1 MKLSNIIPNKAT
13 QVIGRQLLKVQKN
26 SPHILFAAG
35 VAGIVG
41 TVVLASKATLK
52 LNDVLDDAEQEI
64 NDVKTDLKHRKGQYQ
79 KDLTYVYSKN
89 ALAILKL
96 YAPAVGLGTLSI
108 GALTGS
114 HIQLTKR
121 NTAITAAYAAV
132 STAYDNY
139 RDRVRKELGEE
150 NELDIYHAINVQK
163 VMIDNKSQ
171 EIVQADPNIWS
182 PYARIFDEG
191 SIQYTKNAELNKLF
205 ILAQQN
211 YLNDLL
217 HARGH
222 VFLNEAYDA
231 LGLERSSAG
240 AVVGW
245 ALDQSG
251 DNYIDFGLYRP
262 SSARFVNGLE
272 RNIILDFNV
281 DGVIFDKI

>member
-1 MKLSNIIPNKAT
+1 MKLPVAIT
-13 QVIGRQLLKVQKN
+13 QKVGRAGLLLQKQ
-26 SPHILFAAG
+26 SPHLLFG
-35 VAGIVG
+35 AGIVG
-41 TVVLASKATLK
+41 VIGTAVLASRATLK
-52 LNDVLDDAEQEI
+52 LNEKLDAAEQEI
-64 NDVKTDLKHRKGQYQ
+64 ADVKSDLKHRKGQYQ
-79 KDLTYVYSKN
+79 KDLTYVYTKN
-89 ALAILKL
+89 TLEIVKL
-96 YAPAVGLGTLSI
+96 YAPAVALGAVSI
-108 GALTGS
+108 GCLTGS

-121 NTAITAAYAAV
+121 NTAVTAAYAAV
-132 STAYDNY
+132 SKAYDNY
-139 RDRVRKELGEE
+139 RDRVRKELGEDK
-150 NELDIYHAINVQK
+150 ELEVYHAATIEK
-163 VMIDNKSQ
+163 VMVDGKSQ
-171 EIVQADPNIWS
+171 DIVVTDPNKYS

-205 ILAQQN
+205 VMAQQN

-245 ALDQSG
+245 VLDEGG
-251 DNYIDFGLYRP
+251 DNYIDFGLYKP
-262 SSARFVNGLE
+262 ASARFVNGLE

>member
-1 MKLSNIIPNKAT
+1 MKLPSTIT
-13 QVIGRQLLKVQKN
+13 QKIGRLGLILNKQ

-35 VAGIVG
+35 VVGVVG
-41 TVVLASKATLK
+41 TAVLASRATLK
-52 LNDVLDDAEQEI
+52 LPDILDDAEAEI
-64 NDVKTDLKHRKGQYQ
+64 SDVKRDLKHRKGQYQ
-79 KDLTYVYSKN
+79 KDLAYVYSKN
-89 ALAILKL
+89 TMAIVKL
-96 YAPAVGLGTLSI
+96 YAPSVAIGAISI
-108 GALTGS
+108 GCLTGS

-132 STAYDNY
+132 SKAYDNY
-139 RDRVRKELGEE
+139 RERVQSEFGEDKELEV
-150 NELDIYHAINVQK
+150 YHAATIEK
-163 VMIDNKSQ
+163 VMVNGKSQ
-171 EIVQADPNIWS
+171 DILVADPNKYS

-211 YLNDLL
+211 YLTDLL

-245 ALDQSG
+245 VLDERG
-251 DNYIDFGLYRP
+251 DNYIDFGLYNP
-262 SSARFVNGLE
+262 KSARFVNGLE

>member
-1 MKLSNIIPNKAT
+1 MKLIPNSVTRVAAR
-13 QVIGRQLLKVQKN
+13 QVLKIQKN
-26 SPHILFAAG
+26 SPHILFVAG
-35 VAGIVG
+35 VAGVIG

-52 LNDVLDDAEQEI
+52 LGDVLDEAEQEI
-64 NDVKTDLKHRKGQYQ
+64 NDVKSDLKHRKGQYQ
-79 KDLTYVYSKN
+79 KDLAYVYGKN
-89 ALAILKL
+89 ALEIAQL
-96 YAPAVGLGTLSI
+96 YAPAVALGAVSI
-108 GALTGS
+108 AALTGS

-121 NTAITAAYAAV
+121 NTALTAAYAAV
-132 STAYDNY
+132 TKAYDNY
-139 RDRVRKELGEE
+139 RDRVRQEVGEDRERELYQGTHVE
-150 NELDIYHAINVQK
+150 K
-163 VMIDNKSQ
+163 VMVGGKS
-171 EIVQADPNIWS
+171 EDIVVADPNKLS

-191 SIQYTKNAELNKLF
+191 SIQYTKNAEINKLF
-205 ILAQQN
+205 VLAQQN

-245 ALDQSG
+245 VLDANG
-251 DNYIDFGLYRP
+251 DNYIDFGLYRER
-262 SSARFVNGLE
+262 SSRFTNGLE

>member
-1 MKLSNIIPNKAT
+1 MNLVKLPQGITKT
-13 QVIGRQLLKVQKN
+13 FGRTALKLQKQ

-35 VAGIVG
+35 VVGIIG
-41 TVVLASKATLK
+41 TVVLASKATIK
-52 LNDVLDDAEQEI
+52 LPEVLDDAEAEI
-64 NDVKTDLKHRKGQYQ
+64 ADVKSDLKHRKGQYQ
-79 KDLTYVYSKN
+79 KDLAYVYSKN
-89 ALAILKL
+89 TMAIAKL
-96 YAPAVGLGTLSI
+96 YAPSVALGAVSI
-108 GALTGS
+108 GFLTGS

-121 NTAITAAYAAV
+121 NAAVTAAYAAV
-132 STAYDNY
+132 SKAYDNY
-139 RDRVRKELGEE
+139 RERVKKEYGEDKEL
-150 NELDIYHAINVQK
+150 ELYHAMTTEK
-163 VMIDNKSQ
+163 VMIENKSQ
-171 EIVQADPNIWS
+171 TITSTNPNKYS

-191 SIQYTKNAELNKLF
+191 SIQYTKNAEINKLF
-205 ILAQQN
+205 VLAQQN

-245 ALDQSG
+245 VLDEQG
-251 DNYIDFGLYRP
+251 DNYIDFGVYRDQ
-262 SSARFVNGLE
+262 SARFVNGLE

>member
-1 MKLSNIIPNKAT
+1 MKLPVAIT
-13 QVIGRQLLKVQKN
+13 QKVGRAGLLLQKQ
-26 SPHILFAAG
+26 SPHLLFG
-35 VAGIVG
+35 AGIVG
-41 TVVLASKATLK
+41 VIGTAILASRATLK
-52 LNDVLDDAEQEI
+52 LSEKLDAAEQEI
-64 NDVKTDLKHRKGQYQ
+64 ADVKSDLKHRKGQYQ
-79 KDLTYVYSKN
+79 KDLTYVYTKN
-89 ALAILKL
+89 TIEIAKL
-96 YAPAVGLGTLSI
+96 YAPAVALGAVSI
-108 GALTGS
+108 GCLTGS

-121 NTAITAAYAAV
+121 NTAVTAAYAAV
-132 STAYDNY
+132 SKAYDNY
-139 RDRVRKELGEE
+139 RDRVRKELGEDK
-150 NELDIYHAINVQK
+150 ELEVYHAATIEK
-163 VMIDNKSQ
+163 VMVDGKSQ
-171 EIVQADPNIWS
+171 DIVVADPNKYS

-205 ILAQQN
+205 VMAQQN

-245 ALDQSG
+245 VLDEGG

-262 SSARFVNGLE
+262 ASARFVNGLE